1 MIERA
6 RALAAGFWNWYN
18 RFYALNLSVAAGLF
32 LLQIVHLYWLT
43 TDVVLFRIFGE
54 SFFFSE
60 NEFVKLLLILVD
72 YTEIPAL
79 ITTSFVY
86 INSIRGRGKNVRD
99 VLYLLFINIQ
109 WFHIFWI
116 TDEVVVEIFGHTGA
130 FPQWHPLVA
139 WSAIV
144 IDYLELPVI
153 YDTIKRVFALRLE
166 ALRSPSPNN

>member
-1 MIERA
+1 MIERLQ
-6 RALAAGFWNWYN
+6 ALAVRFWAWYN
-18 RFYALNLSVAAGLF
+18 KFYALNLTIAAGLF

-54 SFFFSE
+54 SFFFSQ
-60 NEFVKLLLILVD
+60 NPVGRLLLILVD

-79 ITTSFVY
+79 ITTSLVY

-99 VLYLLFINIQ
+99 ILYLLFINAQ

-116 TDEVVVEIFGHTGA
+116 TDEVVVEIFGRTGA
-130 FPQWHPLVA
+130 FPRWHPLVA
-139 WSAIV
+139 WAAIV

-153 YDTIKRVFALRLE
+153 YDTIKRVLKLRLE
-166 ALRSPSPNN
+166 AFRRDRRIP